1 MKDKTV
7 LDTRAM
13 KILYRVLFTLI
24 SFMHCNAR
32 TVFKPPSP
40 DALLTIDDITYEN
53 GLMCFVVIHHD
64 AAVVRWRM
72 PSNKWINGPDP
83 HGFSSSVKLPSGSTS
98 SLAKS
103 PAPLST
109 LDEVHVVNYSEE
121 QMAGIFLKT
130 NHAKQTQWSVL
141 KTPPFFTQPNSDGT
155 HSIQLEIE
163 FRTTQFALNE
173 IQVRVFRWVNNARRF
188 QNAECSRL
196 GKCSCQKRELNVTPA
211 AAHVTGQAACS
222 FNVNCPLHPIGI
234 SSTCMF
240 VEVKILLLI
249 LTQ

>member
-1 MKDKTV
+1 MTGRPTAGSLRPK
-7 LDTRAM
+7 
-13 KILYRVLFTLI
+13 
-24 SFMHCNAR
+24 AR
-32 TVFKPPSP
+32 HRTDDDHASYCIAAEAKP
-40 DALLTIDDITYEN
+40 
-53 GLMCFVVIHHD
+53 
-64 AAVVRWRM
+64 R
-72 PSNKWINGPDP
+72 DP

-188 QNAECSRL
+188 QNAEWFPFGEVFVPEEGVECHSSSSSRDGASRVQL
-196 GKCSCQKRELNVTPA
+196 QCQLSIAPNRDFFYM
-211 AAHVTGQAACS
+211 HVRGGENIATYTYT
-222 FNVNCPLHPIGI
+222 II
-234 SSTCMF
+234 D
-240 VEVKILLLI
+240 
-249 LTQ
+249 